1 LSARTHHV
9 EFEDVHQSFFFR
21 LLRIII
27 EFATPLLERRT
38 ENKKRKT
45 IEYSLSA
52 EELKG
57 KK

>member
-1 LSARTHHV
+1 V
-9 EFEDVHQSFFFR
+9 FEDVHQSFFFR